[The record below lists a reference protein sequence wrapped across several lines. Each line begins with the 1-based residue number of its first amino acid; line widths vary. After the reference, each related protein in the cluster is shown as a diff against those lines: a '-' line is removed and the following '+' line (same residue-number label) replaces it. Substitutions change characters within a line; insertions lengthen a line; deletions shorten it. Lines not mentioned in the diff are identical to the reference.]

1 MSLSSAIH
9 PLLTTVLLRLCR
21 AVCTCRVSRRTT
33 FLRSWFHQRVS
44 FYCCQF
50 TRILNILS
58 SSPRHRPFP
67 DGTIA
72 LPYWPGQSSSY
83 ERSRSTP
90 NPPNYLC
97 NLRVHRQAIP
107 LPQSTASCGR
117 IGSKAS
123 PPPNLIQGLVVTV
136 TGLAAVYPRPGL
148 YQDSPGRIS
157 APSAPL
163 STNLSLYLAA
173 LKS

>member
-1 MSLSSAIH
+1 M
-9 PLLTTVLLRLCR
+9 LLHLCR

-58 SSPRHRPFP
+58 SNPRHGPLP

-72 LPYWPGQSSSY
+72 LPHCSGQSSSY

-117 IGSKAS
+117 IGSMLT
-123 PPPNLIQGLVVTV
+123 PEP
-136 TGLAAVYPRPGL
+136 YPGVRRNCYGACCCVSRPAL
-148 YQDSPGRIS
+148 YQGSPGCIS

-163 STNLSLYLAA
+163 STNLSVYLAA